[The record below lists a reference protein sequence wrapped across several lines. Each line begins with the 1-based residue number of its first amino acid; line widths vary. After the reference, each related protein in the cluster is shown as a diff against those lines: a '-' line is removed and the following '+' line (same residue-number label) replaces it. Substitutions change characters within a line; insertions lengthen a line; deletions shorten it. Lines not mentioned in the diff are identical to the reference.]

1 MLKSKKCCLITS
13 SVFFGMGII
22 FLIFSTIIMEK
33 LMLGVAKDAALLKEE
48 NSDLWAH
55 FPGKSKVNIYQNF
68 YFYNI
73 DERDNIPFTN
83 KQIVANEIGPFSAKE
98 ITDYDNRRFSSDNT
112 TVGFNVFKY
121 FQSTPEEMKKQE
133 DAVFNP
139 LNVV

>member
-1 MLKSKKCCLITS
+1 
-13 SVFFGMGII
+13 
-22 FLIFSTIIMEK
+22 
-33 LMLGVAKDAALLKEE
+33 MLGVAKDAALLKEE

-73 DERDNIPFTN
+73 NDRADIPFSN

-112 TVGFNVFKY
+112 TVGFTVFKY
-121 FQSTPEEMKKQE
+121 FESTPEEMKKQE

-139 LNVV
+139 INVV